1 MTALNKEE
9 VDIVISTHIP
19 NKNIDIEEYTVKGI
33 MEALSKEIEDE
44 IALGRTTSII
54 LNSLFKQ
61 RLFSK
66 KDSEYLDK
74 HLLLI
79 DAVLLFTEEMNRA
92 ILNGKKEYVVEINMN
107 TYTSDYLEEIVINK
121 DFKVKYFKD
130 KMYKVLLD

>member
-1 MTALNKEE
+1 MTTLNKEE

-79 DAVLLFTEEMNRA
+79 DAVLLFTEEMNHA
-92 ILNGKKEYVVEINMN
+92 ILHGKKEYEVKINTN
-107 TYTSDYLEEIVINK
+107 TYTRDYLEEIVINK
-121 DFKVKYFKD
+121 DFKVNYFKD